1 MLSNSET
8 RASTADLMAVAPGL
22 HGLRDVFVNVYF
34 AAATTPGL
42 GETSPSQ
49 GAPWVLIDAGLP
61 GSAGKIKRHAEE
73 IFGTNN
79 PPQAIVLT
87 HGHFDHVGGLHG
99 LLELYPGVMAYAHP
113 LELPYLTG
121 LSAYPP
127 PDPTVGGGLMAYLSF
142 SYPKQPFDFGGRVQA
157 LAADGTVPGLPGW
170 RWHHTPGHTFGHVSF
185 FREADKVLVVGD
197 AFTTVVG
204 ESAWATYTQK
214 QLVHGPPAYF
224 TPDWDAAR
232 DSVRKL
238 AALRPEVA
246 ATGHGIAMHGEELRA
261 QLANLA
267 GDFDTVVRPKLGR
280 YAMTPA
286 TADETGVRS
295 VPPPLVSPL
304 LKSLAVAG
312 TLGSVIVLIASASRK
327 KKKKKSSRD
336 YAGAPRPQ
344 SPDGRKSGPGAL
356 RRPEAG
362 ERLSAGFGAEGF
374 GAPDY
379 DQPRNAAGT
388 PRPTARAQAAASA
401 AASAGFGAEGFGA
414 PDYDQH
420 PAGAGAAPT
429 AARFQAA
436 PSARF
441 EAFDE
446 DDYFGHME
454 DEANDAQRQEPA
466 AGRRGPDM
474 SPRRTQQD
482 TLRNQ
487 GRPGQPVLLGPIS
500 GGQSGEPL
508 VFAHHLHPRG

>member
-22 HGLRDVFVNVYF
+22 HGLRDVFVNLYF

-280 YAMTPA
+280 YALTPA

-312 TLGSVIVLIASASRK
+312 TLGSVIALIASTSGK
-327 KKKKKSSRD
+327 KKKKKKKKGERD
-336 YAGAPRPQ
+336 YEGVSRPLAKGGA
-344 SPDGRKSGPGAL
+344 KSGASQPRQQGAAD
-356 RRPEAG
+356 RV
-362 ERLSAGFGAEGF
+362 SAGFGAEGF

-379 DQPRNAAGT
+379 GQGQGHAAGPAET
-388 PRPTARAQAAASA
+388 PR
-401 AASAGFGAEGFGA
+401 
-414 PDYDQH
+414 
-420 PAGAGAAPT
+420 T

-441 EAFDE
+441 EVFDE

>member
-73 IFGTNN
+73 IFGANN

-87 HGHFDHVGGLHG
+87 HGHFDHLGGLHG

-197 AFTTVVG
+197 TFTTVVG

-246 ATGHGIAMHGEELRA
+246 ATGHGIAMHGEELRT
-261 QLANLA
+261 QLANLSR
-267 GDFDTVVRPKLGR
+267 DFDTVVRPKLGR
-280 YAMTPA
+280 YAMMPA

-336 YAGAPRPQ
+336 YEGESRPQ
-344 SPDGRKSGPGAL
+344 PRDGRKSGSSAPRTAGV
-356 RRPEAG
+356 G
-362 ERLSAGFGAEGF
+362 ERVSAGFGAEGF
-374 GAPDY
+374 GEPDY
-379 DQPRNAAGT
+379 DQQRPAPAET
-388 PRPTARAQAAASA
+388 PR
-401 AASAGFGAEGFGA
+401 
-414 PDYDQH
+414 
-420 PAGAGAAPT
+420 T

-436 PSARF
+436 PSARV
-441 EAFDE
+441 EVFDE

-454 DEANDAQRQEPA
+454 NEANDAQRQEAA
-466 AGRRGPDM
+466 AGRLGPDM

-500 GGQSGEPL
+500 GGQPGEPL